1 MSVNEMKKNLEF
13 YKEEFDSLLDA
24 MKDYE
29 RGDKNHSKDDLD
41 ELTDELHRQICAT
54 VDLIVTRIIDKY
66 NDYGKKI
73 LNLRYVK
80 KLAPIVEE
88 LYFLACDCTDLC
100 EYNSRFDLKE
110 EYGNGTIDVIGCDFT
125 FPSTEEFAYLYYS
138 QGAAGDYLETYGLI
152 ETY

>member
-1 MSVNEMKKNLEF
+1 MKINEMKENLNF
-13 YKEEFDSLLDA
+13 YNEEFERLLDE
-24 MKDYE
+24 MKAYE
-29 RGDKNHSKDDLD
+29 RGDENHDKDYLDEKTDDL
-41 ELTDELHRQICAT
+41 HKQICAT

-73 LNLRYVK
+73 LNLKYVK
-80 KLAPIVEE
+80 ELAPIVEE

-100 EYNSRFDLKE
+100 DYSSRFDLKE
-110 EYGNGTIDVIGCDFT
+110 EYGNGTIDGIGCDFN

-138 QGAAGDYLETYGLI
+138 QGAAGDYLAAYGLI